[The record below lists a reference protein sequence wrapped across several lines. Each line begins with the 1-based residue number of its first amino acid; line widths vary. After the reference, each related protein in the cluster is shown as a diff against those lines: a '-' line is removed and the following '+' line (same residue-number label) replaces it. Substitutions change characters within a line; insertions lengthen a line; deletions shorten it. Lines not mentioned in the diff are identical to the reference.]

1 VEWHPDTCHRD
12 GGGQIR
18 LITAPVSYERLV
30 QRSFEKIR
38 QAAGG
43 MPAVLIRQLDAL
55 SKIMAVAPASR
66 TQVLLDQAI
75 MIQRVNLRTVSEQ
88 ADQTD
93 ITARYDA
100 LLALHA
106 QVTRAQPDRRPG
118 NGRITKD

>member
-1 VEWHPDTCHRD
+1 
-12 GGGQIR
+12 
-18 LITAPVSYERLV
+18 V

-55 SKIMAVAPASR
+55 SKIMMVAPAGR
-66 TQVLLDQAI
+66 TPVLLDQAN

-106 QVTRAQPDRRPG
+106 QVTRAQPDRLPG
-118 NGRITKD
+118 NGRRPPDSVAGCSG